1 MRKLILLF
9 ACVLWCVP
17 ATFAQEITLRTRV
30 ETLFKSFA
38 PGEIESSIDTF
49 TRNSLI
55 PTPSVDELKA
65 QTRLF
70 LKPENKIL
78 GYEFLGEQN
87 TGQSIKRL
95 TYILKTSERPLM
107 WTFTFY
113 KPESEWVLWRM
124 ILSEAF

>member
-1 MRKLILLF
+1 MKKLILLF
-9 ACVLWCVP
+9 TFVLWCAPV
-17 ATFAQEITLRTRV
+17 TFAQETTLRTRV
-30 ETLFKSFA
+30 ETLFNSFA
-38 PGEIESSIDTF
+38 PGKIEISIDTF
-49 TRNSLI
+49 ARNSLI

-95 TYILKTSERPLM
+95 TYILKTAERPLM

-124 ILSEAF
+124 ILSDDF